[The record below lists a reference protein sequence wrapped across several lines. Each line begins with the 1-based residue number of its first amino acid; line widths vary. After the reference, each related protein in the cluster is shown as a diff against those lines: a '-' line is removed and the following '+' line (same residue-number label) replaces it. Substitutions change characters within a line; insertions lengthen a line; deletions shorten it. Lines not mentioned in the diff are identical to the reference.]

1 MNIINLKPINI
12 TPSILSF
19 LEKKNLVKTF
29 NPSKR
34 IICSKRKKGLVE
46 TVYSTDKRFG
56 THKLI
61 CVKLRNSSRMRLN
74 SHPDNEEFIII
85 NNTKYKFKPLYLA
98 IGLCKHTEF
107 EEKIKNKK
115 LTEKDILIL
124 RLKYNDIKTC
134 IFTMLKNTPHCEL
147 TEEGRT
153 GMQPIFFVTE
163 PTDLKMTKIKTNG
176 YKLVLVT

>member
-1 MNIINLKPINI
+1 MNILNLHPVDI

-19 LEKKNLVKTF
+19 LEKKNLIKTLT
-29 NPSKR
+29 PSER
-34 IICSKRKKGLVE
+34 IIRSKRKKGLVD
-46 TVYSTDKRFG
+46 TVYHTDKKFG

-61 CVKLRNSSRMRLN
+61 CVKLRNSSKMRLN
-74 SHPDNEEFIII
+74 FHQDNEEFIII

-98 IGLCKHTEF
+98 IGLYKNKEF
-107 EEKIKNKK
+107 EDRIRQNR

-124 RLKYNDIKTC
+124 RLKYNDTKTC
-134 IFTMLKNTPHCEL
+134 IFTMLKETPHCEL
-147 TEEGRT
+147 TEEGRA

-176 YKLVLVT
+176 YKLNVIF